1 VRRGPAGS
9 GKAWSGKILPK
20 QKAKEKCKMVYEWR
34 GHSYNVPAQTVGE
47 KLETIEKKYGEV
59 TNQNFLDESR
69 AEDSATHSLFEWD
82 DAIAGERWR
91 LSQARTILSCV
102 HIVVRRESTDKE
114 QAIGTVRAYVNKEI
128 DDGRPGGYVAFHKAF
143 EKTSDYQE
151 IVIQNATRELKEFAD
166 RNRKYEKF
174 SGVIREIDAL

>member
-1 VRRGPAGS
+1 
-9 GKAWSGKILPK
+9 
-20 QKAKEKCKMVYEWR
+20 MVYEWR

-69 AEDSATHSLFEWD
+69 AEDSETHSLFEWD

-114 QAIGTVRAYVNKEI
+114 QAIGTVRAYVNKEM
-128 DDGRPGGYVAFHKAF
+128 DDGRPGGYVSFHKAF

-151 IVIQNATRELKEFAD
+151 IVIRNATRELKEFAN
-166 RNRKYEKF
+166 RNRKYEEF